1 MLPSGTKVNSL
12 DGLKLEVIDEVVDDS
27 NSHPSSN
34 LLAEVIEEDN
44 LLEKTS

>member
-1 MLPSGTKVNSL
+1 MVPPGTKVNS
-12 DGLKLEVIDEVVDDS
+12 DGFKLEVIEEDANDS
-27 NSHPSSN
+27 NSQHSSN